1 MGLLGLGFKTATKA
15 SSKFFA
21 KQSVKKV
28 VGTSAVVGGTA
39 ALVAGSSAVTTA
51 IAKPTYSYEY
61 NISNTP
67 TNVAGDVYGG
77 VKADAT
83 TNKTNNDP
91 LSNIL
96 SSGAGSGSEGGG
108 IGSYIPIIAIAGLGL
123 AGLYVYTQKKR

>member
-15 SSKFFA
+15 A
-21 KQSVKKV
+21 KRTTTKVLKNPTVKTV
-28 VGTSAVVGGTA
+28 ATIGGTA
-39 ALVAGSSAVTTA
+39 AIVAGSSAVTTA
-51 IAKPTYSYEY
+51 TAKPTYSYEY
-61 NISNTP
+61 NISSTP
-67 TNVAGDVYGG
+67 TNIAGDVYDG